1 MLIVENHINV
11 VSEEELENDSREV
24 FKEDKETVE
33 AILLELRAWILSS
46 AHLKDKIFFNIQ
58 YNMLIIY
65 IILLLSSSSKF
76 SKQSYYM
83 KNEKYLQL
91 AQNVRHDDLFL
102 RKFLRGCN
110 YSIAKTKDK
119 LDLYF
124 TAR

>member
-24 FKEDKETVE
+24 FQEDKETVE

-91 AQNVRHDDLFL
+91 A
-102 RKFLRGCN
+102 
-110 YSIAKTKDK
+110 
-119 LDLYF
+119 
-124 TAR
+124 

>member
-46 AHLKDKIFFNIQ
+46 AHLKDTIFFNIQ

-91 AQNVRHDDLFL
+91 A
-102 RKFLRGCN
+102 
-110 YSIAKTKDK
+110 
-119 LDLYF
+119 
-124 TAR
+124 